1 MIKINLNLF
10 VTLSEY
16 LPDNFEAYP
25 IQENT
30 RLDALVD
37 QLGIPMDQVKLIFVN
52 GKSAALDDILQNGD
66 RVGVFPPVGG
76 G

>member
-16 LPDNFEAYP
+16 LPDNFDDYA
-25 IQENT
+25 IQKDT
-30 RLDALVD
+30 RLDSLIT

-52 GKSAALDDILQNGD
+52 GKNKGLDYILQNGD
-66 RVGVFPPVGG
+66 RVGLFPPVGG

>member
-16 LPDNFEAYP
+16 LPDNFEAYS

-66 RVGVFPPVGG
+66 RVGIFPPVGG